1 MLELCGACRTSSI
14 VTTQDCEKF
23 QQRPLG
29 PLLEF
34 FVYVNAG
41 TPVAC
46 VENILMKYGVQ
57 INSSCIE

>member
-14 VTTQDCEKF
+14 VTTQDCKTVFEAF
-23 QQRPLG
+23 AG
-29 PLLEF
+29 I

-46 VENILMKYGVQ
+46 VENILMNYGVR
-57 INSSCIE
+57 